1 MSRKVIFSAAMSL
14 DGFIADEH
22 DGYDWIKG
30 DGDHTLDTLE
40 KWDYPV
46 FLSQID
52 TVLMGRRCYELGQHK
67 DFKDQK
73 VIVASR
79 QDLKD
84 PRVSFTH
91 DAFET
96 LRLLKNEAGK
106 DIFVF
111 GGASLVQSLLKARII
126 DELIIGI
133 VPVILGKGI
142 RLFDESL
149 GVQLKLKKQTIDEG
163 IVVLFY
169 SYGHI

>member
-1 MSRKVIFSAAMSL
+1 VSRKVIFSAAMSL

-22 DGYDWIKG
+22 DGYSWIQG
-30 DGDHTLDTLE
+30 DGDHSLDTLE

-52 TVLMGRRCYELGQHK
+52 TVLMGRRCYELGQHN

-73 VIVASR
+73 VIVATH

-84 PRVSFTH
+84 PSVSFTS
-91 DAFET
+91 DALDC
-96 LRLLKNEAGK
+96 LRELQKQPGK

-111 GGASLVQSLLKARII
+111 GGALLVQSLLKAQII

-169 SYGHI
+169 SQRHG